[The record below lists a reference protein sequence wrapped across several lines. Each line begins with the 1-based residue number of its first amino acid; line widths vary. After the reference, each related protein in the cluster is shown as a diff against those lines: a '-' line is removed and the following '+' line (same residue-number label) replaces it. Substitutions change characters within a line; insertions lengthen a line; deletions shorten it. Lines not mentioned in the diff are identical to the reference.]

1 MLKYTSRIE
10 EAIESITKIDNDMAV
25 FLKEKVFKEQ
35 SLVYNQY
42 RIRLFL
48 FSIWWR
54 KWINI

>member
-10 EAIESITKIDNDMAV
+10 EAIESITKIDNDMSV

-54 KWINI
+54 KWIDI